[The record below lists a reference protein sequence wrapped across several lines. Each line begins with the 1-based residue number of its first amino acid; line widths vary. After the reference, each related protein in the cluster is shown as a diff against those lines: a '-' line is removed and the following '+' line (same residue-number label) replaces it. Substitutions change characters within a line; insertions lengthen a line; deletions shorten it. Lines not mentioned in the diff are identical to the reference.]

1 MVRDWRDELGEL
13 GLPHVPEDLLQDGEA
28 GLDVGSH
35 IVQLEQDCGAKGAA
49 IRAGERRGNE
59 LVDALGGVRGREPLG
74 EATDDEDR
82 SLEILL
88 WGIGEQLTAVRHDL
102 GNDLGE
108 LSSLEQGLALLHYL
122 AVSIADQARHQLGDR
137 DDRVL
142 LAHLHEHTGR
152 RAHLSSHA
160 RNTGVAH
167 YVYARLTLDA
177 TPAR

>member
-59 LVDALGGVRGREPLG
+59 LVDALGGVCGREPLG

-82 SLEILL
+82 SLKILVR
-88 WGIGEQLTAVRHDL
+88 GVGEELGAVGHDL
-102 GNDLGE
+102 GHRVRE
-108 LSSLEQGLALLHYL
+108 LASLEQSAAILGESARG
-122 AVSIADQARHQLGDR
+122 VADQLAHHLGDG
-137 DDRVL
+137 DDRIRL
-142 LAHLHEHTGR
+142 PGLHQ
-152 RAHLSSHA
+152 HA
-160 RNTGVAH
+160 GGH
-167 YVYARLTLDA
+167 FS
-177 TPAR
+177 

>member
-35 IVQLEQDCGAKGAA
+35 IVQLEQNCGAKGAA

-74 EATDDEDR
+74 EATDDEDC
-82 SLEILL
+82 SLEIL
-88 WGIGEQLTAVRHDL
+88 WGIGEQLTAVCQILATTSVNFPASSRDSHSFTTLPSASPIRPATSWATEMIGSSRPSPRATGRCAHFRHT
-102 GNDLGE
+102 
-108 LSSLEQGLALLHYL
+108 L
-122 AVSIADQARHQLGDR
+122 AVQVWRTI
-137 DDRVL
+137 
-142 LAHLHEHTGR
+142 
-152 RAHLSSHA
+152 
-160 RNTGVAH
+160 
-167 YVYARLTLDA
+167 VYARLTLDA